1 MLSFTL
7 WQSSDDKILLIAI
20 VWNSELQF
28 GSESLSTLCVYLKM
42 QIETYSLKQFL
53 SYLDILG
60 YQNNKNL
67 RKKKFMQ
74 GAPLMINYVYSK
86 VQLWLTIKE
95 FIDLKLLTCKIKPT
109 ISSNNETDVKNKIVS
124 SVFHKMYTQIFWKLE
139 TMSNLR
145 TKFVT
150 FFTSNLY
157 CNVNIKFKTL
167 QLLTTKMYS
176 HFLECCIAV
185 GSLFSHLK

>member
-1 MLSFTL
+1 
-7 WQSSDDKILLIAI
+7 
-20 VWNSELQF
+20 
-28 GSESLSTLCVYLKM
+28 
-42 QIETYSLKQFL
+42 
-53 SYLDILG
+53 
-60 YQNNKNL
+60 
-67 RKKKFMQ
+67 MQ

-95 FIDLKLLTCKIKPT
+95 FIDLKLFTCKIKPT

-124 SVFHKMYTQIFWKLE
+124 SVFHKMY
-139 TMSNLR
+139 
-145 TKFVT
+145 T